1 MDENSDNVAQTP
13 KRKRRLT
20 PKNVAMS
27 LRRHYGVLTKV
38 ADSLGV
44 TRQAVQ
50 NYIRRYPALINI
62 QNEARETIVDLAED
76 GLIGGIQTGE
86 QWAIGLALRT
96 LGKNRGYVEKAPEVD
111 ETRKPEPLVI
121 EKDETPPDRPTE

>member
-111 ETRKPEPLVI
+111 PEQKATPLAIIKEETPKDKPE
-121 EKDETPPDRPTE
+121 